1 MANLTNKQHP
11 LGLPS
16 TLKEYEQLV
25 REQSVDSSTS
35 ETPKTGQSEAMKT
48 LEVRFV
54 PVHSQIRK
62 QPISVEPNL
71 SEMPANI
78 PSVDAPKLTIKD
90 S

>member
-1 MANLTNKQHP
+1 MSNFKAKSGSWTM
-11 LGLPS
+11 PS
-16 TLKEYEQLV
+16 TLKEYEQQI
-25 REQSVDSSTS
+25 RKQSADSSTS
-35 ETPKTGQSEAMKT
+35 ENQTAGQPEVMKT

-78 PSVDAPKLTIKD
+78 PSVDAPKLTIED